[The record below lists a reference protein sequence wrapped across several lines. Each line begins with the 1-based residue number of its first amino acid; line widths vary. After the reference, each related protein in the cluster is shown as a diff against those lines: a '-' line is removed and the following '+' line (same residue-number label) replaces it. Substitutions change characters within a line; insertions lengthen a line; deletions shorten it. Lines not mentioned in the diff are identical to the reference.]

1 MVVSAS
7 AVLLFGIAS
16 FFAIKSRS
24 TSFGAALVVFLF
36 GFYVA
41 ATGAAQPID
50 NVMAN
55 LAHTL
60 AQMRA

>member
-1 MVVSAS
+1 MIRSVSV
-7 AVLLFGIAS
+7 VLLFGAAS
-16 FFAIKSRS
+16 FYAIRSRS

-41 ATGAAQPID
+41 GTGAAGPID
-50 NVMAN
+50 EVMAN

-60 AQMRA
+60 ATMRA